1 MPSKLVV
8 DEFDLVLELVIGQF
22 ADVFVDDV
30 FVDDV
35 FVDDVFVDDIFVDDV
50 FGFGFG
56 FEYMF
61 GHRLESNNHE
71 LYNESMLVRI

>member
-22 ADVFVDDV
+22 A
-30 FVDDV
+30 
-35 FVDDVFVDDIFVDDV
+35 DIFVDDV